1 MICDICPRKCNIDRS
16 KAVGFCGMT
25 STVKLAKADVFMWEE
40 PCISGTNGSGA
51 VFFSGCNLRCCF
63 CQNYQISNQNFGK
76 EISIQRL
83 AQIFKELE
91 NKGVHNI
98 NLVSP
103 SHFANQIIEALKIY
117 RPNIPI
123 VYNSNGY
130 ESVETIKKLKNYVDI
145 YLVDL
150 KFCSSE
156 LSQKY
161 CKANN
166 YFEIA
171 TSAIKEMISQKPK
184 VVVQN
189 GIMKQGVIIRHLIM
203 PSQTA
208 DSLKILQWIADNAKE
223 NCLVSLMCQYT
234 PYFNAKNFP
243 EINRK
248 LKPIEYKIVLA
259 KANELGLT
267 NGYAQDM
274 SSATEDF
281 IPLWDLRGVWFNTSF
296 SVNFALCFK

>member
-16 KAVGFCGMT
+16 KTAGFCGMT

-63 CQNYQISNQNFGK
+63 CQNFQISNQNFGK
-76 EISIQRL
+76 EISPQRL

-91 NKGVHNI
+91 GKGVHNI

-103 SHFANQIIEALKIY
+103 SHFVNQIIEALKIY

-156 LSQKY
+156 LSQRY

-166 YFEIA
+166 YFEVA
-171 TSAIKEMISQKPK
+171 TSAIKEMISQKSK
-184 VVVQN
+184 VIAQN
-189 GIMKQGVIIRHLIM
+189 GIMKQGVIIRHLVM
-203 PSQTA
+203 PNQTA
-208 DSLKILQWIADNAKE
+208 DSLKVLQWIADNAKE

-248 LKPIEYKIVLA
+248 LKPIEYKIVLTR
-259 KANELGLT
+259 ANELGLT

-281 IPLWDLRGVWFNTSF
+281 IPLWDLKGV
-296 SVNFALCFK
+296 

>member
-281 IPLWDLRGVWFNTSF
+281 IPLWDLRGV
-296 SVNFALCFK
+296 

>member
-25 STVKLAKADVFMWEE
+25 NTVKLAKADVFMWEE

-63 CQNYQISNQNFGK
+63 CQNFQISNQNFGK
-76 EISIQRL
+76 EISTKRL
-83 AQIFKELE
+83 AQIFKELAE
-91 NKGVHNI
+91 KDVHNI

-103 SHFANQIIEALKIY
+103 SHFVNQIIEALKIY
-117 RPNIPI
+117 KPNIPI

-156 LSQKY
+156 LSQRY

-166 YFEIA
+166 YFEVT

-184 VVVQN
+184 VIVQN
-189 GIMKQGVIIRHLIM
+189 GIMKQGVIIRHLVM
-203 PSQTA
+203 PNQTA

-248 LKPIEYKIVLA
+248 LKPIEYKIVLTR
-259 KANELGLT
+259 ANELGLT

-281 IPLWDLRGVWFNTSF
+281 IPLWDLKGV
-296 SVNFALCFK
+296 

>member
-25 STVKLAKADVFMWEE
+25 NTVKLAKADVFMWEE

-63 CQNYQISNQNFGK
+63 CQNFQISNQNFGK
-76 EISIQRL
+76 EISTKRL
-83 AQIFKELE
+83 AQIFKELAE
-91 NKGVHNI
+91 KDVHNI

-103 SHFANQIIEALKIY
+103 SHFVNQIIEALKIY
-117 RPNIPI
+117 KPKIPI

-150 KFCSSE
+150 KFCLSE
-156 LSQKY
+156 LSQRY

-166 YFEIA
+166 YFEVA

-184 VVVQN
+184 VIVQN
-189 GIMKQGVIIRHLIM
+189 GIMKQGVIIRHLVM
-203 PSQTA
+203 PNQTA

-234 PYFNAKNFP
+234 PYFNAKNYP

-248 LKPIEYKIVLA
+248 LKPIEYKIVLTR
-259 KANELGLT
+259 ANELGLT

-281 IPLWDLRGVWFNTSF
+281 IPLWDLKGV
-296 SVNFALCFK
+296 

>member
-16 KAVGFCGMT
+16 KTVGFCGMT
-25 STVKLAKADVFMWEE
+25 NTVKLAKADVFMWEE

-76 EISIQRL
+76 EISTKRL

-91 NKGVHNI
+91 EKGVHNI

-103 SHFANQIIEALKIY
+103 SHFANQIIEALEIY

-161 CKANN
+161 CKASN
-166 YFEIA
+166 YFDVA

-184 VVVQN
+184 VIVQN

-208 DSLKILQWIADNAKE
+208 DSLKILQWIADNPKE

-248 LKPIEYKIVLA
+248 LKPIEYKIVLT

-281 IPLWDLRGVWFNTSF
+281 IPLWDLKGV
-296 SVNFALCFK
+296 

>member
-25 STVKLAKADVFMWEE
+25 NTVKLAKAEVFMWEE

-63 CQNYQISNQNFGK
+63 CQNFQISNQNFGK
-76 EISIQRL
+76 EISTQRL

-91 NKGVHNI
+91 GKGVHNI

-103 SHFANQIIEALKIY
+103 SHFVNQIIEALKIY
-117 RPNIPI
+117 KPNIPI

-166 YFEIA
+166 YFEVA
-171 TSAIKEMISQKPK
+171 TSAIKEMISQKSK
-184 VVVQN
+184 VIVQN
-189 GIMKQGVIIRHLIM
+189 GIMKQGVIIRHLVM

-208 DSLKILQWIADNAKE
+208 DSLKVLQWIADNAKE

-248 LKPIEYKIVLA
+248 LKPIEYKIVLT

-281 IPLWDLRGVWFNTSF
+281 IPLWDLKGV
-296 SVNFALCFK
+296 

>member
-25 STVKLAKADVFMWEE
+25 NTVKLAKADVFMWEE

-63 CQNYQISNQNFGK
+63 CQNFQISNQNFGK
-76 EISIQRL
+76 EISTKRL
-83 AQIFKELE
+83 AQIFKELAE
-91 NKGVHNI
+91 KDVHNI

-103 SHFANQIIEALKIY
+103 SHFVNQIIEALKIY
-117 RPNIPI
+117 KPNIPI

-156 LSQKY
+156 LSQRY

-184 VVVQN
+184 VIVQN
-189 GIMKQGVIIRHLIM
+189 GIMKQGVIIRHLVM

-248 LKPIEYKIVLA
+248 LKPIEYKIVLTR
-259 KANELGLT
+259 ANELGLT

-281 IPLWDLRGVWFNTSF
+281 IPLWDLKGV
-296 SVNFALCFK
+296 

>member
-25 STVKLAKADVFMWEE
+25 NTVKLAKADVFMWEE

-63 CQNYQISNQNFGK
+63 CQNFQISNQNFGK
-76 EISIQRL
+76 EISTKRL
-83 AQIFKELE
+83 AQIFKELAE
-91 NKGVHNI
+91 KDVHNI

-103 SHFANQIIEALKIY
+103 SHFVNQIIEALKIY
-117 RPNIPI
+117 KPNIPI

-156 LSQKY
+156 LSQRY

-166 YFEIA
+166 YFEVA

-184 VVVQN
+184 VIVQN
-189 GIMKQGVIIRHLIM
+189 GIMKQGVIIRHLVM

-234 PYFNAKNFP
+234 PYFNAKSFP

-248 LKPIEYKIVLA
+248 LKPIEYKIVLTR
-259 KANELGLT
+259 ANELGLT

-281 IPLWDLRGVWFNTSF
+281 IPLWDLKGV
-296 SVNFALCFK
+296 

>member
-25 STVKLAKADVFMWEE
+25 NTVKLAKADVFMWEE

-63 CQNYQISNQNFGK
+63 CQNFQISNQNFGK
-76 EISIQRL
+76 EISTKRL
-83 AQIFKELE
+83 AQIFKELAE
-91 NKGVHNI
+91 KDVHNI

-103 SHFANQIIEALKIY
+103 SHFVNQIIEALKIY
-117 RPNIPI
+117 KPKIPI

-156 LSQKY
+156 LSQRY

-166 YFEIA
+166 YFEVA

-184 VVVQN
+184 VIVQN
-189 GIMKQGVIIRHLIM
+189 GIMKQGVIIRHLVM
-203 PSQTA
+203 PNQTA

-248 LKPIEYKIVLA
+248 LKPIEYKIVLTR
-259 KANELGLT
+259 ANELGLT

-281 IPLWDLRGVWFNTSF
+281 IPLWDLKGV
-296 SVNFALCFK
+296 

>member
-25 STVKLAKADVFMWEE
+25 STVRLAKADVFMWEE

-91 NKGVHNI
+91 DKGVHNI

-166 YFEIA
+166 YFEVA

-189 GIMKQGVIIRHLIM
+189 GIMKQGIIIRHLIM

-259 KANELGLT
+259 RANELGLT

-281 IPLWDLRGVWFNTSF
+281 IPLWDLKGV
-296 SVNFALCFK
+296 

>member
-25 STVKLAKADVFMWEE
+25 NTVKLAKADVFMWEE

-63 CQNYQISNQNFGK
+63 CQNFQISNQNFGK
-76 EISIQRL
+76 EISTKRL
-83 AQIFKELE
+83 AQIFKELAE
-91 NKGVHNI
+91 KDVHNI

-103 SHFANQIIEALKIY
+103 SHFVNQIIEALKIY
-117 RPNIPI
+117 KPNIPI

-156 LSQKY
+156 LSQRY

-166 YFEIA
+166 YFEVA

-184 VVVQN
+184 VIVQN
-189 GIMKQGVIIRHLIM
+189 GIMKQGVIIRHLVM
-203 PSQTA
+203 PSQTV

-248 LKPIEYKIVLA
+248 LKPIEYKIVLTR
-259 KANELGLT
+259 ANELGLT

-281 IPLWDLRGVWFNTSF
+281 IPLWDLKGV
-296 SVNFALCFK
+296 

>member
-25 STVKLAKADVFMWEE
+25 NTVKLAKADVFMWEE
-40 PCISGTNGSGA
+40 PCISGANGSGA

-63 CQNYQISNQNFGK
+63 CQNFQISNQNFGK
-76 EISIQRL
+76 EISTKRL
-83 AQIFKELE
+83 AQIFKELAE
-91 NKGVHNI
+91 KDVHNI

-103 SHFANQIIEALKIY
+103 SHFVNQIIEALKIY
-117 RPNIPI
+117 KPNIPI

-156 LSQKY
+156 LSQRY

-166 YFEIA
+166 YFEVA

-184 VVVQN
+184 IIVQN
-189 GIMKQGVIIRHLIM
+189 GIMKQGVIIRHLVM
-203 PSQTA
+203 PNQTA

-234 PYFNAKNFP
+234 PYFNAKNYP

-248 LKPIEYKIVLA
+248 LKPIEYKIVLTR
-259 KANELGLT
+259 ANELGLT

-281 IPLWDLRGVWFNTSF
+281 IPLWDLKGV
-296 SVNFALCFK
+296 

>member
-25 STVKLAKADVFMWEE
+25 NTVKLAKADVFMWEE

-63 CQNYQISNQNFGK
+63 CQNFQISNQNFGK
-76 EISIQRL
+76 EISTKRL
-83 AQIFKELE
+83 AQIFKELAE
-91 NKGVHNI
+91 KDVHNI

-103 SHFANQIIEALKIY
+103 SHFVNQIIEALKIY
-117 RPNIPI
+117 KPNIPI

-156 LSQKY
+156 LSQRY

-166 YFEIA
+166 YFEVA

-184 VVVQN
+184 VIVQN
-189 GIMKQGVIIRHLIM
+189 GIMKQGVIIRHLVM

-248 LKPIEYKIVLA
+248 LKPIEYKIVLTR
-259 KANELGLT
+259 ANELGLT

-281 IPLWDLRGVWFNTSF
+281 IPLWDLKGV
-296 SVNFALCFK
+296 

>member
-25 STVKLAKADVFMWEE
+25 KTVKLAKADVFMWEE

-63 CQNYQISNQNFGK
+63 CQNFQISNQNFGK
-76 EISIQRL
+76 EISTKRL
-83 AQIFKELE
+83 AQIFKELAE
-91 NKGVHNI
+91 KDVHNI

-103 SHFANQIIEALKIY
+103 SHFVNQIIEALKIY
-117 RPNIPI
+117 KPNIPI

-156 LSQKY
+156 LSQRY

-166 YFEIA
+166 YFEVA

-184 VVVQN
+184 VIVQN
-189 GIMKQGVIIRHLIM
+189 GIMKQGIIIRHLVM
-203 PSQTA
+203 PNQTA

-234 PYFNAKNFP
+234 PYFNAKNYP

-248 LKPIEYKIVLA
+248 LKPIEYKIVLTR
-259 KANELGLT
+259 ANELGLT

-281 IPLWDLRGVWFNTSF
+281 IPLWDLKGV
-296 SVNFALCFK
+296 

>member
-1 MICDICPRKCNIDRS
+1 MICDISPRKCNIDRS

-25 STVKLAKADVFMWEE
+25 STVKLAKADAFMWEE

-63 CQNYQISNQNFGK
+63 CQNFQISNQNFGK
-76 EISIQRL
+76 EISTQRL

-91 NKGVHNI
+91 DKGVHNI

-103 SHFANQIIEALKIY
+103 SHFVNQIIEALKIY
-117 RPNIPI
+117 KPNIPI

-166 YFEIA
+166 YFEVA
-171 TSAIKEMISQKPK
+171 TSAIKEMISQKSK
-184 VVVQN
+184 VIVQN
-189 GIMKQGVIIRHLIM
+189 GIMKQGVIIRHLVM

-208 DSLKILQWIADNAKE
+208 DSLKVLQWIADNAKE

-248 LKPIEYKIVLA
+248 LKPIEYKIVLT

-281 IPLWDLRGVWFNTSF
+281 IPLWDLKGV
-296 SVNFALCFK
+296 

>member
-1 MICDICPRKCNIDRS
+1 MICDICPRKCNIDRN
-16 KAVGFCGMT
+16 KTVGFCGMT
-25 STVKLAKADVFMWEE
+25 NTVKLAKADVFMWEE
-40 PCISGTNGSGA
+40 PCISGTKGSGA

-76 EISIQRL
+76 EISTQRL

-91 NKGVHNI
+91 EKGVHNI

-103 SHFANQIIEALKIY
+103 SHFANQIVDALEIY

-130 ESVETIKKLKNYVDI
+130 ESVETIKKLKKYVDI

-161 CKANN
+161 CKASN
-166 YFEIA
+166 YFDVA

-184 VVVQN
+184 VIVQN
-189 GIMKQGVIIRHLIM
+189 GIMKQGVIIRHLAM

-208 DSLKILQWIADNAKE
+208 DSLKILRWIADNAKE

-234 PYFNAKNFP
+234 PYFNAKIFP

-248 LKPIEYKIVLA
+248 LKPIEYKIVLT

-281 IPLWDLRGVWFNTSF
+281 IPLWDLKGV
-296 SVNFALCFK
+296 

>member
-16 KAVGFCGMT
+16 KAVGFCGMAN
-25 STVKLAKADVFMWEE
+25 TVKLAKADVFMWEE

-63 CQNYQISNQNFGK
+63 CQNFQISNQNFGK
-76 EISIQRL
+76 EISTKRL
-83 AQIFKELE
+83 AQIFKELAE
-91 NKGVHNI
+91 KDVHNI

-103 SHFANQIIEALKIY
+103 SHFVNQIIEALKIY
-117 RPNIPI
+117 KPNIPI

-156 LSQKY
+156 LSQRY

-166 YFEIA
+166 YFEVA

-184 VVVQN
+184 VIVQN
-189 GIMKQGVIIRHLIM
+189 GIMKQGVIIRHLVM
-203 PSQTA
+203 PNQTA

-234 PYFNAKNFP
+234 PYFNAKNYP

-248 LKPIEYKIVLA
+248 LKPIEYKIVLTR
-259 KANELGLT
+259 ANELGLT

-281 IPLWDLRGVWFNTSF
+281 IPLWDLKGV
-296 SVNFALCFK
+296 

>member
-1 MICDICPRKCNIDRS
+1 
-16 KAVGFCGMT
+16 MT
-25 STVKLAKADVFMWEE
+25 NTVKLAKADVFMWEE

-63 CQNYQISNQNFGK
+63 CQNFQISNQNFGK
-76 EISIQRL
+76 EISTKRL
-83 AQIFKELE
+83 AQIFKELAE
-91 NKGVHNI
+91 KNVHNI

-103 SHFANQIIEALKIY
+103 SHFVNQIIEALKIY
-117 RPNIPI
+117 KPNIPI

-156 LSQKY
+156 LSQRY

-166 YFEIA
+166 YFEVA
-171 TSAIKEMISQKPK
+171 ASAIKEMISQKPK
-184 VVVQN
+184 VIVQN
-189 GIMKQGVIIRHLIM
+189 GIMKQGVIIRHLVM
-203 PSQTA
+203 PNQTA

-248 LKPIEYKIVLA
+248 LKPIEYKIVLTR
-259 KANELGLT
+259 ANELGLT

-281 IPLWDLRGVWFNTSF
+281 IPLWDLKGV
-296 SVNFALCFK
+296 

>member
-25 STVKLAKADVFMWEE
+25 NTVKLAKADVFMWEE

-63 CQNYQISNQNFGK
+63 CQNFQISNQNFGK
-76 EISIQRL
+76 EISTKRL
-83 AQIFKELE
+83 AQIFKELAE
-91 NKGVHNI
+91 KDVHNI

-103 SHFANQIIEALKIY
+103 SHFVNQIIEALKIY
-117 RPNIPI
+117 KPNIPI

-156 LSQKY
+156 LSQRY

-166 YFEIA
+166 YFEVA
-171 TSAIKEMISQKPK
+171 TAAIKEMISQKPK
-184 VVVQN
+184 VIVQN
-189 GIMKQGVIIRHLIM
+189 GIMKQGVIIRHLVM
-203 PSQTA
+203 PNQTA

-248 LKPIEYKIVLA
+248 LKPIEYKIVLTR
-259 KANELGLT
+259 ANELGLT

-281 IPLWDLRGVWFNTSF
+281 IPLWDLKGV
-296 SVNFALCFK
+296 

>member
-25 STVKLAKADVFMWEE
+25 NTVKLAKADVFMWEE

-63 CQNYQISNQNFGK
+63 CQNFQISNQYFGK
-76 EISIQRL
+76 EISTKRL
-83 AQIFKELE
+83 AQIFKELAE
-91 NKGVHNI
+91 KDVHNI

-103 SHFANQIIEALKIY
+103 SHFVNQIIEALKIY
-117 RPNIPI
+117 KPNIPI

-156 LSQKY
+156 LSQRY

-166 YFEIA
+166 YFEVA

-184 VVVQN
+184 VIVQN
-189 GIMKQGVIIRHLIM
+189 GIMKQGVIIRHLVM
-203 PSQTA
+203 PNQTA

-234 PYFNAKNFP
+234 PYFNAKNYP

-248 LKPIEYKIVLA
+248 LKPIEYKIVLTR
-259 KANELGLT
+259 ANELGLT

-281 IPLWDLRGVWFNTSF
+281 IPLWDLKGV
-296 SVNFALCFK
+296 

>member
-25 STVKLAKADVFMWEE
+25 NTVKLAKADVFMWEE

-63 CQNYQISNQNFGK
+63 CQNFQISNQNFGK
-76 EISIQRL
+76 EISTKRL

-91 NKGVHNI
+91 DKGVHNI

-103 SHFANQIIEALKIY
+103 SHFVNQIIEALKIY

-156 LSQKY
+156 LSQRY

-166 YFEIA
+166 YFEVA
-171 TSAIKEMISQKPK
+171 TAAIKEMISQKPK
-184 VVVQN
+184 VIVQN
-189 GIMKQGVIIRHLIM
+189 GIMKQGVIIRHLVM
-203 PSQTA
+203 PNQTA
-208 DSLKILQWIADNAKE
+208 DSLKILQWIADNAKG

-248 LKPIEYKIVLA
+248 LKPIEYKIVLTR
-259 KANELGLT
+259 ANELGLT

-281 IPLWDLRGVWFNTSF
+281 IPLWDLKGV
-296 SVNFALCFK
+296 

>member
-25 STVKLAKADVFMWEE
+25 NTVKLAKADIFMWEE

-63 CQNYQISNQNFGK
+63 CQNFQISNQNFGK
-76 EISIQRL
+76 EISTKRL
-83 AQIFKELE
+83 AQIFKELAE
-91 NKGVHNI
+91 KDVHNI

-103 SHFANQIIEALKIY
+103 SHFVNQIIEALKIY
-117 RPNIPI
+117 KPNIPI

-156 LSQKY
+156 LSQRY

-184 VVVQN
+184 VIVQN
-189 GIMKQGVIIRHLIM
+189 GIMKQGVIIRHLVM
-203 PSQTA
+203 PNQTA

-234 PYFNAKNFP
+234 PYFNAKNYP

-248 LKPIEYKIVLA
+248 LKPIEYKIVLTR
-259 KANELGLT
+259 ANELGLT

-281 IPLWDLRGVWFNTSF
+281 IPLWDLKGV
-296 SVNFALCFK
+296 

>member
-25 STVKLAKADVFMWEE
+25 NTVKLAKADVFMWEE

-63 CQNYQISNQNFGK
+63 CQNFQISNQNFGK
-76 EISIQRL
+76 EISTKRL
-83 AQIFKELE
+83 AQIFKELAE
-91 NKGVHNI
+91 KDVHNI

-103 SHFANQIIEALKIY
+103 SHFVNQIIEALKIY
-117 RPNIPI
+117 KPNIPI

-156 LSQKY
+156 LSQRY

-166 YFEIA
+166 YFEVA
-171 TSAIKEMISQKPK
+171 TAAIKEMISQKPK
-184 VVVQN
+184 VIVQN
-189 GIMKQGVIIRHLIM
+189 GIMKQGVIIRHLVM
-203 PSQTA
+203 PNQTA

-234 PYFNAKNFP
+234 PYFNAKNYP

-248 LKPIEYKIVLA
+248 LKPIEYKIVLTR
-259 KANELGLT
+259 ANELGLT

-281 IPLWDLRGVWFNTSF
+281 IPLWDLKGV
-296 SVNFALCFK
+296 

>member
-25 STVKLAKADVFMWEE
+25 NTVKLAKADVFMWEE

-63 CQNYQISNQNFGK
+63 CQNFQISNQNFGK
-76 EISIQRL
+76 EISTKRL
-83 AQIFKELE
+83 AQIFKELAE
-91 NKGVHNI
+91 KDVHNI

-103 SHFANQIIEALKIY
+103 SHFVNQIIEALKIY
-117 RPNIPI
+117 KPNIPI

-156 LSQKY
+156 LSQRY

-166 YFEIA
+166 YFEVA
-171 TSAIKEMISQKPK
+171 TSTIKEMISQKPK
-184 VVVQN
+184 VIVQN
-189 GIMKQGVIIRHLIM
+189 GIMKQGVIIRHLVM
-203 PSQTA
+203 PNQTA

-234 PYFNAKNFP
+234 PYFNAKNYP

-248 LKPIEYKIVLA
+248 LKPIEYKIVLTR
-259 KANELGLT
+259 ANELGLT

-281 IPLWDLRGVWFNTSF
+281 IPLWDLKGV
-296 SVNFALCFK
+296 

>member
-63 CQNYQISNQNFGK
+63 CQNFQISNQNFGK
-76 EISIQRL
+76 EISTQRL

-91 NKGVHNI
+91 GKGVHNI

-103 SHFANQIIEALKIY
+103 SHFVNQIIEALKIY
-117 RPNIPI
+117 KPNIPI

-166 YFEIA
+166 YFEVA
-171 TSAIKEMISQKPK
+171 TSAMKEMISQKSK
-184 VVVQN
+184 VIVQN
-189 GIMKQGVIIRHLIM
+189 GIMKQGVIIRHLVM

-208 DSLKILQWIADNAKE
+208 DSLKVLQWIADNAKE

-248 LKPIEYKIVLA
+248 LKPIEYKIVLT

-281 IPLWDLRGVWFNTSF
+281 IPLWDLKGV
-296 SVNFALCFK
+296 

>member
-25 STVKLAKADVFMWEE
+25 NTVKLAKADVFMWEE

-63 CQNYQISNQNFGK
+63 CQNFQISNQNFGK
-76 EISIQRL
+76 EISTKRL
-83 AQIFKELE
+83 AQIFKELAE
-91 NKGVHNI
+91 KDVHNI

-103 SHFANQIIEALKIY
+103 SHFVNQIIEALKIY
-117 RPNIPI
+117 KPNIPI

-156 LSQKY
+156 LSQRY

-166 YFEIA
+166 YFEVA

-184 VVVQN
+184 VIVQN
-189 GIMKQGVIIRHLIM
+189 GIMKQGVIIRHLVM

-234 PYFNAKNFP
+234 PYFNAKNYP

-248 LKPIEYKIVLA
+248 LKPIEYKIVLTR
-259 KANELGLT
+259 ANELGLT

-281 IPLWDLRGVWFNTSF
+281 IPLWDLKGV
-296 SVNFALCFK
+296 

>member
-16 KAVGFCGMT
+16 KTAGFCGMT

-63 CQNYQISNQNFGK
+63 CQNFQISNQNFGK
-76 EISIQRL
+76 EISTQRL

-91 NKGVHNI
+91 DKGVHNI

-103 SHFANQIIEALKIY
+103 SHFVNQIIEALKIY
-117 RPNIPI
+117 KPNIPI

-156 LSQKY
+156 LSQRY

-166 YFEIA
+166 YFEVA

-184 VVVQN
+184 VIVQD
-189 GIMKQGVIIRHLIM
+189 GIMKQGVIIRHLVM
-203 PSQTA
+203 PNQTA
-208 DSLKILQWIADNAKE
+208 DSLKVLQWIADNVKE

-248 LKPIEYKIVLA
+248 LKPIEYKIVLTR
-259 KANELGLT
+259 ANELGLT

-281 IPLWDLRGVWFNTSF
+281 IPLWDLKGV
-296 SVNFALCFK
+296 

>member
-16 KAVGFCGMT
+16 KTAGFCGMT

-63 CQNYQISNQNFGK
+63 CQNFQISNQNFGK
-76 EISIQRL
+76 EISTQRL

-91 NKGVHNI
+91 DKGVHNI

-103 SHFANQIIEALKIY
+103 SHFVNQIIEALKIY
-117 RPNIPI
+117 KPNIPI

-156 LSQKY
+156 LSQRY

-166 YFEIA
+166 YFEVA

-184 VVVQN
+184 VIVQD
-189 GIMKQGVIIRHLIM
+189 GIMKQGVIIRHLVM
-203 PSQTA
+203 PNQTA
-208 DSLKILQWIADNAKE
+208 DSLKVLQWIADNAKE

-248 LKPIEYKIVLA
+248 LKPIEYKIVLTR
-259 KANELGLT
+259 ANELGLT

-281 IPLWDLRGVWFNTSF
+281 IPLWDLKGV
-296 SVNFALCFK
+296 

>member
-25 STVKLAKADVFMWEE
+25 NTVKLAKADVFMWEE

-63 CQNYQISNQNFGK
+63 CQNFQISNQNFGK
-76 EISIQRL
+76 EISTKRL
-83 AQIFKELE
+83 AQIFKELAE
-91 NKGVHNI
+91 KDVHNI

-103 SHFANQIIEALKIY
+103 SHFVNQIIEALKIY
-117 RPNIPI
+117 KPNIPI

-156 LSQKY
+156 LSQRY

-166 YFEIA
+166 YFEVA

-184 VVVQN
+184 VIVQN
-189 GIMKQGVIIRHLIM
+189 GIMKQGVIIRHLVM
-203 PSQTA
+203 PNQTA

-234 PYFNAKNFP
+234 PYFNAKNYP

-248 LKPIEYKIVLA
+248 LKPIEYKIVLTR
-259 KANELGLT
+259 ANELGLT

-281 IPLWDLRGVWFNTSF
+281 IPLWDLKGV
-296 SVNFALCFK
+296 

>member
-25 STVKLAKADVFMWEE
+25 NTVKLAKADVFMWEE

-63 CQNYQISNQNFGK
+63 CQNFRISNQNFGK
-76 EISIQRL
+76 EISTKRL
-83 AQIFKELE
+83 AQIFKELAE
-91 NKGVHNI
+91 KDVHNI

-103 SHFANQIIEALKIY
+103 SHFVNQIIEALKIY
-117 RPNIPI
+117 KPNIPI

-156 LSQKY
+156 LSQRY

-166 YFEIA
+166 YFEVA

-184 VVVQN
+184 VIVQN
-189 GIMKQGVIIRHLIM
+189 GIMKQGVIIRHLVM
-203 PSQTA
+203 PNQTA

-248 LKPIEYKIVLA
+248 LKPIEYKIVLTR
-259 KANELGLT
+259 ANELGLT

-281 IPLWDLRGVWFNTSF
+281 IPLWDLKGV
-296 SVNFALCFK
+296 

>member
-25 STVKLAKADVFMWEE
+25 NTVKLAKADVFMWEE

-63 CQNYQISNQNFGK
+63 CQNFQISNQNFGK
-76 EISIQRL
+76 EISTKRL
-83 AQIFKELE
+83 AQIFKELAE
-91 NKGVHNI
+91 KDVHNI

-103 SHFANQIIEALKIY
+103 SHFVNQIIEALKIY
-117 RPNIPI
+117 KPNIPI

-156 LSQKY
+156 LSQRY

-166 YFEIA
+166 YFDVA

-184 VVVQN
+184 VIVQN
-189 GIMKQGVIIRHLIM
+189 GIMKQGVIIRHLVM
-203 PSQTA
+203 PNQTA

-223 NCLVSLMCQYT
+223 NCLVSLMCQYI

-248 LKPIEYKIVLA
+248 LKPIEYKIVLTR
-259 KANELGLT
+259 ANELGLT

-281 IPLWDLRGVWFNTSF
+281 IPLWDLKGV
-296 SVNFALCFK
+296 

>member
-63 CQNYQISNQNFGK
+63 CQNFQISNQNFGK
-76 EISIQRL
+76 EISTQRL

-91 NKGVHNI
+91 DKGVHNI

-103 SHFANQIIEALKIY
+103 SHFVNQIIEALKIY
-117 RPNIPI
+117 KPNIPI

-166 YFEIA
+166 YFEVA

-184 VVVQN
+184 VIVQN
-189 GIMKQGVIIRHLIM
+189 GIMKQGVIIRHLVM
-203 PSQTA
+203 PNQTA
-208 DSLKILQWIADNAKE
+208 DSLKVLQWIADNAKE

-248 LKPIEYKIVLA
+248 LKPIEYKIVLTR
-259 KANELGLT
+259 ANELGLT

-281 IPLWDLRGVWFNTSF
+281 IPLWDLKGV
-296 SVNFALCFK
+296 

>member
-25 STVKLAKADVFMWEE
+25 NTVKLAKADVFMWEE

-63 CQNYQISNQNFGK
+63 CQNFQISNQNFGK
-76 EISIQRL
+76 EISTKRL
-83 AQIFKELE
+83 AQIFKELAE
-91 NKGVHNI
+91 KDVHNI

-103 SHFANQIIEALKIY
+103 SHFVNQIIEALKIY
-117 RPNIPI
+117 KPNIPI

-156 LSQKY
+156 LSQRY

-166 YFEIA
+166 YFDVA

-184 VVVQN
+184 VIVQN
-189 GIMKQGVIIRHLIM
+189 GIMKQGVIIRHLVM
-203 PSQTA
+203 PNQTA

-248 LKPIEYKIVLA
+248 LKPIEYKIVLTR
-259 KANELGLT
+259 ANELGLT

-281 IPLWDLRGVWFNTSF
+281 IPLWDLKGV
-296 SVNFALCFK
+296 

>member
-25 STVKLAKADVFMWEE
+25 NTVKLAKADVFMWEE

-63 CQNYQISNQNFGK
+63 CQNFQISNQNFGK
-76 EISIQRL
+76 EISTKRL
-83 AQIFKELE
+83 AQIFKELAE
-91 NKGVHNI
+91 KNVHNI

-103 SHFANQIIEALKIY
+103 SHFVNQIIEALKIY
-117 RPNIPI
+117 KPNIPI

-156 LSQKY
+156 LSQRY

-166 YFEIA
+166 YFEVA

-184 VVVQN
+184 VIVQN
-189 GIMKQGVIIRHLIM
+189 GIMKQGVIIRHLVM
-203 PSQTA
+203 PNQTA

-234 PYFNAKNFP
+234 PYFNAKNYP

-248 LKPIEYKIVLA
+248 LKPIEYKIVLTR
-259 KANELGLT
+259 ANELGLT

-281 IPLWDLRGVWFNTSF
+281 IPLWDLKGV
-296 SVNFALCFK
+296 

>member
-16 KAVGFCGMT
+16 KTVGFCGMT
-25 STVKLAKADVFMWEE
+25 NTVKLAKADVFMWEE

-76 EISIQRL
+76 EISTKRL

-91 NKGVHNI
+91 EKGVHNI

-103 SHFANQIIEALKIY
+103 SHFANQIIEALEIY

-161 CKANN
+161 CKASN
-166 YFEIA
+166 YFDVA

-184 VVVQN
+184 VIVQN

-208 DSLKILQWIADNAKE
+208 DSLKILQWIADNTKE

-248 LKPIEYKIVLA
+248 LKPIEYKIVLT
-259 KANELGLT
+259 KATELGLT

-281 IPLWDLRGVWFNTSF
+281 IPLWDLKGV
-296 SVNFALCFK
+296 

>member
-103 SHFANQIIEALKIY
+103 SHFANQIIETLKIY
-117 RPNIPI
+117 KPSIPI

-281 IPLWDLRGVWFNTSF
+281 IPLWDLKGV
-296 SVNFALCFK
+296 

>member
-25 STVKLAKADVFMWEE
+25 NTVKLAKAEVFMWEE

-63 CQNYQISNQNFGK
+63 CQNFQISNQNFGK
-76 EISIQRL
+76 EISTQRL

-91 NKGVHNI
+91 GKGVHNI

-103 SHFANQIIEALKIY
+103 SHFVNQIIEALKIY
-117 RPNIPI
+117 KPNIPI

-166 YFEIA
+166 YFEVA
-171 TSAIKEMISQKPK
+171 TSAIKEMISQKSK
-184 VVVQN
+184 VIVQN
-189 GIMKQGVIIRHLIM
+189 GIMKQGVIIRHLVM

-208 DSLKILQWIADNAKE
+208 DSLKVLQWIADNAKE

-248 LKPIEYKIVLA
+248 LKPIEYKIVLT

-281 IPLWDLRGVWFNTSF
+281 IPLWDLKGVWF
-296 SVNFALCFK
+296 

>member
-25 STVKLAKADVFMWEE
+25 NTVKLAKADVFMWEE

-63 CQNYQISNQNFGK
+63 CQNFQISNQNFGK
-76 EISIQRL
+76 EISTKRL
-83 AQIFKELE
+83 AQIFKELAE
-91 NKGVHNI
+91 KDVHNI

-103 SHFANQIIEALKIY
+103 SHFVNQIIEALKIY
-117 RPNIPI
+117 KPNIPI

-156 LSQKY
+156 LSQRY

-166 YFEIA
+166 YFEVA

-184 VVVQN
+184 VIVQN
-189 GIMKQGVIIRHLIM
+189 GIMKQGIIIRHLVM
-203 PSQTA
+203 PNQTA

-234 PYFNAKNFP
+234 PYFNAKNYP

-248 LKPIEYKIVLA
+248 LKPIEYKIVLTR
-259 KANELGLT
+259 ANELGLT

-281 IPLWDLRGVWFNTSF
+281 IPLWDLKGV
-296 SVNFALCFK
+296 